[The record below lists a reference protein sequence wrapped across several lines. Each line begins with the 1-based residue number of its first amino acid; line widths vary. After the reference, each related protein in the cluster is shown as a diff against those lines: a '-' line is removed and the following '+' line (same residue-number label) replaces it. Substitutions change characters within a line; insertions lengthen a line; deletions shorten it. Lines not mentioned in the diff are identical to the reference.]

1 MSYCTYLFPSHC
13 FSSILLPAWAHY
25 SGTFFLHLGLTKHQ
39 DSTEVPEYIPAVPIH
54 CKTGT
59 ERKRSVCA
67 GCVSTKYW
75 WLLVY
80 ISELIVLLN
89 PPVLPESEKT
99 QARVKGRYLDGATG
113 KDLDIQSLGTMEGTS
128 TDNIAS
134 IPGRK
139 GIALVF

>member
-1 MSYCTYLFPSHC
+1 M
-13 FSSILLPAWAHY
+13 
-25 SGTFFLHLGLTKHQ
+25 
-39 DSTEVPEYIPAVPIH
+39 
-54 CKTGT
+54 
-59 ERKRSVCA
+59 
-67 GCVSTKYW
+67 
-75 WLLVY
+75 Y